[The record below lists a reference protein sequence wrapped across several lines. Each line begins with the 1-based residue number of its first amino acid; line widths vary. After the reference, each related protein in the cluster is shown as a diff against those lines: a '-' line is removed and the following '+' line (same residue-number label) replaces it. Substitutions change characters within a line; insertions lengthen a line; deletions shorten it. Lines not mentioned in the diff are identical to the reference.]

1 MATSQT
7 LDEQAKTEWRNHEH
21 VSDELMI
28 LAKRLLLAA
37 GCMDHAR
44 HALELAHYDDYEL
57 PPGTAMPVSLAR
69 HEDFARECGYTTY
82 AEMSHFAEPVGDAED
97 KDWYLTP
104 IHGGHWVIWNDCDC
118 AIEQQFSSH
127 EEATRSFHVYQTS

>member
-1 MATSQT
+1 MASSLT

-21 VSDELMI
+21 VSDELV
-28 LAKRLLLAA
+28 LQARRLLQVA
-37 GCMDHAR
+37 GCLDHAR
-44 HALELAHYDDYEL
+44 HALALAADDDYEL
-57 PPGTAMPVSLAR
+57 PPGTAFPVSLAR
-69 HEDFARECGYTTY
+69 HEDFARECGYATY

-118 AIEQQFSSH
+118 AVEQKFSSY
-127 EEATRSFHVYQTS
+127 EEASHNFTAYRT

>member
-21 VSDELMI
+21 ISDELVMQ
-28 LAKRLLLAA
+28 ARRLLQAA
-37 GCMDHAR
+37 GCLSHAR
-44 HALELAHYDDYEL
+44 HALELAADDEYEL

-69 HEDFARECGYTTY
+69 HEDFARECGYATY

-104 IHGGHWVIWNDCDC
+104 VQGGHWVIWNDCDC
-118 AIEQQFSSH
+118 AVEQRFASH
-127 EEATRSFHVYQTS
+127 EEASKSFHVYQS